1 MINMNNMNLTSFI
14 TILDFELGEVVQYQ
28 KHVKNDLVFMHDT
41 DKWIEIEDF
50 LAEKGHG
57 TGIQWMVHHGEPIKF
72 DYNG

>member
-1 MINMNNMNLTSFI
+1 MINMNNMNLTSFK

-57 TGIQWMVHHGEPIKF
+57 PSIQWMIHDGEPIKF